1 MSEQTKEPSWMV
13 PPKTALELL
22 NEAQAAKIAEINAA
36 YTEHAEPLIRE
47 YPQVEQATWLAQENE
62 ARAYLEWHAAQ
73 SGEPPATPVLT
84 QILAGRNGD
93 DGAETMVEL
102 CVAVMNNADMFTTF
116 QTLTG
121 RRQRLV
127 KQVRAAVTPE
137 AVNAIHW

>member
-1 MSEQTKEPSWMV
+1 MSEQAQPPAWMR
-13 PPKTALELL
+13 PPKTPAELL
-22 NEAQAAKIAEINAA
+22 AEAQKTKIAEINAA
-36 YTEHAEPLIRE
+36 YTEQAEPLIRE

-62 ARAYLEWHAAQ
+62 ARAYLAWHAAQ
-73 SGEPPATPVLT
+73 SGEPPVTPVLT
-84 QILAGRNGD
+84 QILAGRNGH

-137 AVNAIHW
+137 AVHAIHW